1 MNDDQSQNPA
11 PNNDARYN
19 AAEVEPRWQAVW
31 EKGDI
36 YRADDTSSKP
46 KFYALEMF
54 PYPSGRIHMGH
65 VRNYAMGDVVARY
78 KKARGFEVL
87 HPMGWDSFG
96 MPAENAAIATGG
108 HPRDW
113 TYGNIDAM
121 KAPMKRLGFALD
133 WSREFATSDEA
144 YYKQQQAIFLKF
156 WEKGLVYRKTAK
168 VNWDPVDNT
177 VLANEQVIDGKGW
190 RSGAVVE
197 QRDMDQWFFKI
208 TEYAEELLE
217 GLDGLD
223 RWPEKVRTM
232 QANWIG
238 KSEGLQMRFEWDNVS
253 PNGDGVFTLPSS
265 SIFHSN
271 PETVLPFIVNE
282 EINTGVYNDLN
293 ADINKVLEVCIEGVD
308 IFTTRPDTLF
318 GASFIAL
325 SPDHEIVKA
334 LSKINEKVETFRAEC
349 AKIGTTEEAIAT
361 ADKLGFDTGLRVKHP
376 FDETKTLPVWIANF
390 VLMGY
395 GKGAVFGCPAHD
407 QRDFDFATKYGL
419 PILPVVEPFTT
430 AHPDAGRGP
439 SDGMAGAKDSLDPD
453 SHRDERNGEIEEA
466 YTGEGTLINSGFL
479 NGLSK
484 DEGISAAIAKI
495 EEMDLGQGTTQYRLR
510 DWGVSRQRYWGCPIP
525 VIKCEGCGPQP
536 VAEAD
541 LPVQLPYDNIDLNIP
556 GNPLDRHPTFKTGTK
571 DNPVTCPKCG
581 KPAERETDTLDTFAD
596 SSWYFARFAGG
607 QGNGQPDDAPF
618 DKAIASDWLPVDQYV
633 GGVEHAVLHLLYAR
647 FFTRGLR
654 DCGLLDLPSGEPF
667 AGLFTQGMVTHAV
680 FTDPSGEYVL
690 PADVIGENPE
700 KEWQSFLA
708 RVGTQLDDYPEFKK
722 AYEKQCDQ
730 LGKHLIAQVKTENGW
745 FPKPILQGEVIKMS
759 KSKKNVVDPDEII
772 EGYGADVARWFVLS
786 DSPPERDVEWT
797 ESGVIG
803 AWRFSKKVWSLVSET
818 EKMNPMSVA
827 SDAKGDALA
836 LRRFAHK
843 ALEKI
848 TAGIESFRFNTS
860 VAQIYELTN
869 ALKKYKAN
877 DTAKVEALGILIR
890 VIAPFMPHLSEECWS
905 HLGGEGLCYHAPW
918 PELDPAMLVEDEVTL
933 PIQVN
938 GKRRSELTA
947 PKGIAKD
954 EAEKLALADEAVQRS
969 LDGLQVRKVI
979 VVPGRIINIVA
990 S

>member
-1 MNDDQSQNPA
+1 MSEDNS
-11 PNNDARYN
+11 RYN

-36 YRADDTSSKP
+36 FRADDKSDKP

-108 HPRDW
+108 HPKDW
-113 TYGNIDAM
+113 TYGNIHAM

-217 GLDGLD
+217 GLDTLD

-238 KSEGLQMRFEWDNVS
+238 KSEGLQMRFEWEDVPESEIYSDPEGTPKNPKFWSTRMYWNDWAKNKSDNKS
-253 PNGDGVFTLPSS
+253 G
-265 SIFHSN
+265 
-271 PETVLPFIVNE
+271 
-282 EINTGVYNDLN
+282 
-293 ADINKVLEVCIEGVD
+293 IE

-318 GASFIAL
+318 GASFVAL
-325 SPDHEIVKA
+325 SPDHPLTKA
-334 LSKINEKVETFRAEC
+334 ISLGNVEMTKFLAEC
-349 AKIGTTEEAIAT
+349 TKIGTTEEAIAT

-376 FDETKTLPVWIANF
+376 LDENKTLPVWIANF

-395 GKGAVFGCPAHD
+395 GTGAVFGCPAHD
-407 QRDFDFATKYGL
+407 QRDLYFARKYDL
-419 PILPVVEPFTT
+419 DVTPVVLPEGE
-430 AHPDAGRGP
+430 DAT
-439 SDGMAGAKDSLDPD
+439 SYNVDD
-453 SHRDERNGEIEEA
+453 EA
-466 YTGEGTLINSGFL
+466 YVGEGTLFNSEFL
-479 NGLSK
+479 NGLNK
-484 DEGISAAIAKI
+484 DAGISASIAKI

-525 VIKCEGCGPQP
+525 VIKCETCGPQP

-541 LPVQLPYDNIDLNIP
+541 LPVRLPYEDIDLNIP

-571 DNPVTCPKCG
+571 ENPVTCPKCG

-633 GGVEHAVLHLLYAR
+633 GGVEHAVLHLLCLLY
-647 FFTRGLR
+647 TSPSPR
-654 DCGLLDLPSGEPF
+654 DS
-667 AGLFTQGMVTHAV
+667 
-680 FTDPSGEYVL
+680 
-690 PADVIGENPE
+690 
-700 KEWQSFLA
+700 
-708 RVGTQLDDYPEFKK
+708 
-722 AYEKQCDQ
+722 
-730 LGKHLIAQVKTENGW
+730 
-745 FPKPILQGEVIKMS
+745 
-759 KSKKNVVDPDEII
+759 
-772 EGYGADVARWFVLS
+772 
-786 DSPPERDVEWT
+786 
-797 ESGVIG
+797 
-803 AWRFSKKVWSLVSET
+803 
-818 EKMNPMSVA
+818 
-827 SDAKGDALA
+827 
-836 LRRFAHK
+836 
-843 ALEKI
+843 
-848 TAGIESFRFNTS
+848 
-860 VAQIYELTN
+860 
-869 ALKKYKAN
+869 
-877 DTAKVEALGILIR
+877 
-890 VIAPFMPHLSEECWS
+890 
-905 HLGGEGLCYHAPW
+905 
-918 PELDPAMLVEDEVTL
+918 
-933 PIQVN
+933 
-938 GKRRSELTA
+938 
-947 PKGIAKD
+947 
-954 EAEKLALADEAVQRS
+954 
-969 LDGLQVRKVI
+969 
-979 VVPGRIINIVA
+979 
-990 S
+990 